1 MRTRPASRWRRFGA
15 RMFALAMD
23 DNIREIADAVHSLPN
38 PTRVLDLGCWDGTN
52 TVRYA
57 PQEAGW
63 FGAEFSDAAAAT
75 ARDRGIKA
83 VTADLNA
90 PLPFR
95 DVSFDV
101 VCSNQVIEH
110 LHDTDRFVAES
121 YRVLRPGG
129 LLVCS
134 TENLASWHNV
144 ASLVLG
150 WQAFSLTNVSRTGFG
165 LGNPLANLRGEEP
178 LEPGW
183 EHLRIFSHRGLAE
196 LVAAHGFTDVRIVG
210 AGYYPFPTSFA
221 HVDPRHA
228 AFITVRAT
236 RP

>member
-1 MRTRPASRWRRFGA
+1 MN
-15 RMFALAMD
+15 
-23 DNIREIADAVHSLPN
+23 DNIDEIAQAVRSYPY
-38 PTRVLDLGCWDGTN
+38 PTRVLDLGCWDGSN

-57 PQEAGW
+57 PPGAAW
-63 FGAEFSDAAAAT
+63 FGVEFSRVAAAT
-75 ARDRGIKA
+75 ARSRGINA

-95 DVSFDV
+95 DASFDV

-110 LHDTDRFVAES
+110 LHDTDQFVAES
-121 YRVLRPGG
+121 YRVLRTGG
-129 LLVCS
+129 RLVCS

-144 ASLVLG
+144 ASLMLG

-183 EHLRIFSHRGLAE
+183 EHHRIFSYRGLAE
-196 LVAAHGFTDVRIVG
+196 LVAAHGFADVSVRG
-210 AGYYPFPTSFA
+210 AGYYPFPTAFA

-228 AFITVRAT
+228 AFITVQAT